1 MNKKIFALLRAAFA
15 STALA
20 CAATFPSF
28 ADDGHNHGAE
38 PAAAAGQASPRVEA
52 HSDLFE
58 LVGVVEKGQM
68 TVYLDRYATNEP
80 VTNAKIEFES
90 GSQKGVAA
98 PQPDGTYLIKFEAL
112 SKPGELPFSFTVAAG
127 SDTDLLAGEL
137 HIEDPHAHEEVAAK
151 PWLRWAGMAA
161 AALAALAAA
170 LYARRKFANRR
181 AQRTLA

>member
-1 MNKKIFALLRAAFA
+1 MNKKLAPVLRATLASLAFA
-15 STALA
+15 GF
-20 CAATFPSF
+20 ATLPAF

-38 PAAAAGQASPRVEA
+38 PAAAEGRASPRVEA

-90 GSQKGVAA
+90 GENKGVAA
-98 PQPDGTYLIKFEAL
+98 AQPDGTYVIKFDAL

-137 HIEDPHAHEEVAAK
+137 HIEDPHAHEEAPGR
-151 PWLRWAGMAA
+151 PWARWAGFAA
-161 AALAALAAA
+161 AAFAALAAA
-170 LYARRKFANRR
+170 LYARRKFASRR
-181 AQRTLA
+181 ASRTLA